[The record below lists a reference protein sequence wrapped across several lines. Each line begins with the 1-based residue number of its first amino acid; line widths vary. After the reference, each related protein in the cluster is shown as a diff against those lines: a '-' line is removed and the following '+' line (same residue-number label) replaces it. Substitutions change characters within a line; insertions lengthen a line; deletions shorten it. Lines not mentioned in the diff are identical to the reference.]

1 MKDFSVSTPTGD
13 LEAHRVLR
21 EAILCSARRL
31 HCTGCGRSDVFTT
44 PYACSWPDATTT
56 LERHCDECASV
67 WQRQLVSLGVK
78 VRLCADAAGG
88 SAVPERAPASASL
101 ILSS

>member
-1 MKDFSVSTPTGD
+1 MKDFSVSTPAGD
-13 LEAHRVLR
+13 LEAHRVIR

-31 HCTGCGRSDVFTT
+31 HCTGCGRSDLFTT

-67 WQRQLVSLGVK
+67 WQRQLASLGVK
-78 VRLCADAAGG
+78 VRLAADN
-88 SAVPERAPASASL
+88 ASGATGPDCGPPGASL